1 MNFSNVR
8 GYDAYA
14 QFTAKVRESVKSQE
28 APKKRDIESDRARS
42 LFSEPVDTVSIS
54 RSARSLSL
62 SFTATQQPQSA
73 QTALKEWMRE
83 SGTMSGAM
91 THRMSGEKMAEL
103 LSTNGI
109 TFDEDEVYNVNI
121 DVWCAVTVAGK
132 NAEKAKAIQDLLN
145 STPSGINWGVL
156 LQRLPPD

>member
-1 MNFSNVR
+1 MNFTNVR

-14 QFTAKVRESVKSQE
+14 QFTAKVRESARQQE
-28 APKKRDIESDRARS
+28 APKKRDSEPDRARS
-42 LFSEPVDTVSIS
+42 LYSEPVDTVSIS

-62 SFTATQQPQSA
+62 SFSTEHKPA
-73 QTALKEWMRE
+73 QTALSEWMKE
-83 SGTMSGAM
+83 SGSMSGAM